1 MYECILKAVDSIK
14 PPVIINGFIK
24 AGYIDCK
31 LTDKSLLV
39 CGVMEDLSSKGIDGL
54 NDALDGKIH

>member
-1 MYECILKAVDSIK
+1 MKAVDSIK
-14 PPVIINGFIK
+14 PSVIINGFIK

-54 NDALDGKIH
+54 NDALDGKMH